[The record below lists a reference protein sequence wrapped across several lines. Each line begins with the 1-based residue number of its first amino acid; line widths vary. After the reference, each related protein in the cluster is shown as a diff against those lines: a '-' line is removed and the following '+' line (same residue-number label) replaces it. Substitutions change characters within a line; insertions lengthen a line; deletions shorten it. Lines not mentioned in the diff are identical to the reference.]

1 MTSSPSPPSAPP
13 ARRLAALFAL
23 LGGLAVAAAFF
34 LPAVHVPRSEA
45 QVLSDRIQ
53 AALAARKVKGANDAD
68 FVQVFED
75 AAKTGEVRPAD
86 LIAYA
91 RTARAQRAE
100 RQAVA
105 TAPGGTAVRDES
117 TQQVDR
123 LLLLLIA
130 LLGAVPVGGV
140 LLAGYTLGWRLRR
153 LAAPVLVLSLVVGVL
168 ALVLPLTIELLR
180 PTAGALLLPGVG
192 YYVALAGAITL
203 ILVSLFG
210 VTVRNW
216 YVVYLL
222 GAATLAGVAGV
233 IFLVWSQGWPA

>member
-1 MTSSPSPPSAPP
+1 MTSSPTPKPTPP

-23 LGGLAVAAAFF
+23 LGGIAVVTAFF

-45 QVLSDRIQ
+45 RVLADRIQ
-53 AALAARKVKGANDAD
+53 AALEARKVKGAMDAD

-75 AAKTGEVRPAD
+75 AAQTGEVRPAD
-86 LIAYA
+86 LIAFA

-100 RQAVA
+100 RREVA
-105 TAPGGTAVRDES
+105 QPPGEAGSDDES
-117 TQQVDR
+117 GLRVDR
-123 LLLLLIA
+123 LLLLLIV
-130 LLGAVPVGGV
+130 LLGAVPVGGM
-140 LLAGYTLGWRLRR
+140 LLAGYSLGWRLRR

-168 ALVLPLTIELLR
+168 GLLLPISIELLR
-180 PTAGALLLPGVG
+180 PTAGALLVPGSG
-192 YYVALAGAITL
+192 YFVALAGAITL
-203 ILVSLFG
+203 ILVALFG